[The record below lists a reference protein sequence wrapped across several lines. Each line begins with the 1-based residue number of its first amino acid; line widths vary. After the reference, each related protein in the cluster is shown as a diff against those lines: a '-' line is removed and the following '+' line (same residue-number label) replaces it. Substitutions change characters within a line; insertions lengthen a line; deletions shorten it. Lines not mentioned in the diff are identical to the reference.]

1 MDIEDRKDS
10 ALGSQET
17 ARKYEHKDKEA
28 GKMNDG
34 KTYKTVDLYLGA
46 FLKARGIELL
56 DVDRTGRRVTFLFQD
71 GYEVREL
78 VKEFYNDGQV
88 KVNVFKNALKDLKA
102 IIYNLF

>member
-17 ARKYEHKDKEA
+17 AWKYKHKDKEA

-34 KTYKTVDLYLGA
+34 KIYKTVDLYLGA

-56 DVDRTGRRVTFLFQD
+56 DVDRADRRVTFLFKD
-71 GYEVREL
+71 GAEVQKL
-78 VKEFYNDGQV
+78 VTGFYNDAEVGV
-88 KVNVFKNALKDLKA
+88 SAYKNALRDLKSL
-102 IIYNLF
+102 IYKST